1 MFDFRQLGHPFGLDG
16 GATRNLARTTLAPVP
31 STSYP
36 WIVSSPA
43 PAPTDPGARPAR
55 ASAVRNTLLVILA
68 LNVLVVAIKIV
79 VGVRTHALS
88 VLGAALESG
97 LDVLNNILGIVLVGV
112 ASRAPDEEHPYGH
125 QKFETL
131 GALAI
136 VGFLSITCFELLR
149 EGVRD
154 VVGGDLPRTATIPEL
169 ALVASTMLVNVLV
182 VWYERQRGER
192 LQSAFLLADA
202 EHTRSDVY
210 VTCAAVVSLFLTRH
224 GLGVIDPLL
233 AIAVAIVIA
242 RNGFEIVRR
251 SVPVLVDE
259 RAVEA
264 REIRQ
269 LLSAVPGVSD
279 VRSVRSRAMASG
291 VLLVEVTIGVER
303 TMSVEAAH
311 RVADAVEARL
321 HTELGASGV
330 TVHIEPA

>member
-1 MFDFRQLGHPFGLDG
+1 MSGPAH
-16 GATRNLARTTLAPVP
+16 AP
-31 STSYP
+31 SDSQ
-36 WIVSSPA
+36 
-43 PAPTDPGARPAR
+43 ARPAR

-68 LNVLVVAIKIV
+68 LNLLVVAIKIV
-79 VGVRTHALS
+79 VGVETRALS

-97 LDVLNNILGIVLVGV
+97 LDLLNNVLGIVLVGI

-149 EGVRD
+149 EGVRS
-154 VVGGDLPRTATIPEL
+154 VMGGDIPRTATIPEL
-169 ALVASTMLVNVLV
+169 ALVASTMIVNVLV
-182 VWYERQRGER
+182 VWYERRRGEQ

-210 VTCAAVVSLFLTRH
+210 VTCAAVISLFLTRH
-224 GLGVIDPLL
+224 GLGIIDPFL
-233 AIAVAIVIA
+233 AIAVALVIA

-259 RAVEA
+259 RAIEA

-269 LLSAVPGVSD
+269 LLSAVPGVVD
-279 VRSVRSRAMASG
+279 IRSVRSRAMASG
-291 VLLVEVTIGVER
+291 VPMVEVTIGVER
-303 TMSVEAAH
+303 ATSVEAAH
-311 RVADAVEARL
+311 RVADAVEVRL
-321 HTELGASGV
+321 HTELGASSV

>member
-1 MFDFRQLGHPFGLDG
+1 MH
-16 GATRNLARTTLAPVP
+16 APP
-31 STSYP
+31 DSR
-36 WIVSSPA
+36 
-43 PAPTDPGARPAR
+43 ARPAR
-55 ASAVRNTLLVILA
+55 ASAVRNTLLVILV
-68 LNVLVVAIKIV
+68 LNLLVVVVKII
-79 VGVRTHALS
+79 VGMRTHALS

-97 LDVLNNILGIVLVGV
+97 LDVLNNVLGIVLVGI

-149 EGVRD
+149 EGVRF
-154 VVGGDLPRTATIPEL
+154 VLVGDTPRTATIPEL
-169 ALVASTMLVNVLV
+169 ALVASTMIVNVLV
-182 VWYERQRGER
+182 VWYERRRGQQ

-224 GLGVIDPLL
+224 GLGLVDPFL
-233 AIAVAIVIA
+233 AIAVALVIA

-259 RAVEA
+259 RAIDA
-264 REIRQ
+264 REIHQ
-269 LLSAVPGVSD
+269 LLSAVPGVLD

-291 VLLVEVTIGVER
+291 VPLVEVTIGVDHA
-303 TMSVEAAH
+303 TSVESAH

-321 HTELGASGV
+321 RTELGASSV

>member
-1 MFDFRQLGHPFGLDG
+1 M
-16 GATRNLARTTLAPVP
+16 V
-31 STSYP
+31 
-36 WIVSSPA
+36 VSRPA
-43 PAPTDPGARPAR
+43 HALSDSQARPAR

-97 LDVLNNILGIVLVGV
+97 LDVFNNVLGIVLVGV

-149 EGVRD
+149 EGVRSAM
-154 VVGGDLPRTATIPEL
+154 GGEIPRTATIPEL
-169 ALVASTMLVNVLV
+169 ALVASTMIVNVLV
-182 VWYERQRGER
+182 VWYERRRGER

-210 VTCAAVVSLFLTRH
+210 VTCAAVISLFLTRH
-224 GLGVIDPLL
+224 GLGIIDPFL
-233 AIAVAIVIA
+233 AIAVALVIA

-251 SVPVLVDE
+251 TVPVLVDE
-259 RAVEA
+259 RAIEA

-269 LLSAVPGVSD
+269 LLSAVPGVVD
-279 VRSVRSRAMASG
+279 VRSVRSRAMSSG

-303 TMSVEAAH
+303 ATSVEAAH

-321 HTELGASGV
+321 HTELGASSV

>member
-1 MFDFRQLGHPFGLDG
+1 M
-16 GATRNLARTTLAPVP
+16 
-31 STSYP
+31 
-36 WIVSSPA
+36 
-43 PAPTDPGARPAR
+43 
-55 ASAVRNTLLVILA
+55 
-68 LNVLVVAIKIV
+68 VAIKIV
-79 VGVRTHALS
+79 VGVETRALS

-97 LDVLNNILGIVLVGV
+97 LDLLNNVLGIVLVGI

-149 EGVRD
+149 EGVRS
-154 VVGGDLPRTATIPEL
+154 VMGGDIPRTATIPEL
-169 ALVASTMLVNVLV
+169 ALVASTMIVNVLV
-182 VWYERQRGER
+182 VWYERRRGEQ

-210 VTCAAVVSLFLTRH
+210 VTCAAVISLFLTRH
-224 GLGVIDPLL
+224 GLGIIDPFL
-233 AIAVAIVIA
+233 AIAVALVIA

-259 RAVEA
+259 RAIEA

-269 LLSAVPGVSD
+269 LLSAVPGVVD
-279 VRSVRSRAMASG
+279 IRSVRSRAMASG
-291 VLLVEVTIGVER
+291 VPMVEVTIGVER
-303 TMSVEAAH
+303 ATSVEAAH
-311 RVADAVEARL
+311 RVADAVEVRL
-321 HTELGASGV
+321 HTELGASSV

>member
-1 MFDFRQLGHPFGLDG
+1 VSRPAH
-16 GATRNLARTTLAPVP
+16 AP
-31 STSYP
+31 SDSQ
-36 WIVSSPA
+36 
-43 PAPTDPGARPAR
+43 ARPAR

-68 LNVLVVAIKIV
+68 LNLLVVAIKIV
-79 VGVRTHALS
+79 VGVQTRALS

-97 LDVLNNILGIVLVGV
+97 LDLLNNVLGIVLVGI

-149 EGVRD
+149 EGVRS
-154 VVGGDLPRTATIPEL
+154 VMGGDIPRMATIPEL
-169 ALVASTMLVNVLV
+169 ALVASTMIVNVLV
-182 VWYERQRGER
+182 VWYERRRGEQ

-210 VTCAAVVSLFLTRH
+210 VTCAAVISLFLTRH
-224 GLGVIDPLL
+224 GLGIIDPFL
-233 AIAVAIVIA
+233 AIAVALVIA

-259 RAVEA
+259 RAIEA

-269 LLSAVPGVSD
+269 LLSAVPGVLD
-279 VRSVRSRAMASG
+279 IRSVRSRAMASG
-291 VLLVEVTIGVER
+291 VPMVEVTIGVER
-303 TMSVEAAH
+303 ATSVEAAH

-321 HTELGASGV
+321 HTELGASSV